1 MKGLLL
7 KDWYQAKRY
16 CRMLLFISVVFA
28 AVSVFTDNLAFAY
41 YPLLMGALLPVPLH
55 AYAERSRL
63 LPFGCTLPGAR
74 KAAR

>member
-28 AVSVFTDNLAFAY
+28 AVSVFADNLTFA
-41 YPLLMGALLPVPLH
+41 
-55 AYAERSRL
+55 
-63 LPFGCTLPGAR
+63 
-74 KAAR
+74 

>member
-28 AVSVFTDNLAFAY
+28 AVSVFADNLAFAY
-41 YPLLMGALLPVPLH
+41 YPLLMGVLLPVTVMEPSSLVE
-55 AYAERSRL
+55 YLE
-63 LPFGCTLPGAR
+63 TLP
-74 KAAR
+74 KS